1 MTTERDE
8 DDEVEDKEFEA
19 FIHDL
24 VWRESATD
32 KDSAEYRM
40 IIRQLQLVK
49 KLNSAASF
57 SKTTG

>member
-49 KLNSAASF
+49 N
-57 SKTTG
+57 